1 MGVVRI
7 KKNVMKQFL
16 AGILLCG
23 FLFSACSK
31 NKNDSVNDVWV
42 RLENQTSILLED
54 ARVGNAGYG
63 NVETG
68 RRTEYYLVSTPIYAG
83 YCNFRINN
91 QESGA
96 GYGVCG
102 SPLPPAFEPGY
113 YTFKVEPTSQG
124 YFTVAVTKR

>member
-1 MGVVRI
+1 
-7 KKNVMKQFL
+7 MKQFL
-16 AGILLCG
+16 TGILLFS
-23 FLFSACSK
+23 FLLSACGK
-31 NKNDSVNDVWV
+31 NKKESVNNVWI
-42 RLENQTSILLED
+42 RIENRTSILLED
-54 ARVGNAGYG
+54 ARIGNAEFG

-68 RRTEYYLVSTPIYAG
+68 RLTEYYLVGTPIYAG
-83 YCNFRINN
+83 YCKFKINN

-124 YFTVAVTKR
+124 YFTVEVTKR